1 MKKHKTS
8 KIGVLI
14 FPAGEINSVELH
26 DALSTCVNIR
36 LYGASSIERHGEY
49 VFRNYIPGVPFISD
63 DNFFAE
69 FNRLISENGI
79 DVVFPTHDTV
89 AEYFSARQDKI
100 NAKIIASDSQTAAV
114 CRDKKLTFEI
124 FSGEDFCPII
134 YEKLCEFPVFIK
146 PRKGQGAV
154 GAKLLEQY
162 EEFDSD
168 KYVICEYLP
177 GEEYTVDCLT
187 DKNGELK
194 AILPR
199 LRKRVFGGVSVAG
212 QSESLTDEITH
223 IAQTINSKLKFL
235 GLWYFQIK
243 KTVGGT
249 FKLLE
254 ISTRCAGTMCL
265 SRARG
270 VNLPLL
276 SVYAAKGMEI
286 EVFENP
292 YSVIMDRTLIS
303 RYKIDY
309 KYTRVYI
316 DFDDTIIVNDKVHLP
331 AVWFLYQCKN
341 NGIETI
347 LLTRHDHDHDDAA
360 REALAKYKIDPSL
373 FNEIIIIPKNES
385 KSEKINPK
393 NAIFIDNAYAER
405 KAVHQKHRIPVFDVE
420 GLEILMDWRENS
432 E

>member
-14 FPAGEINSVELH
+14 FPAGEINSIELH

-36 LYGASSIERHGEY
+36 LYGASSIERHGKY
-49 VFRNYIPGVPFISD
+49 VFKNYISGIPFISD
-63 DNFFAE
+63 NNFFTE
-69 FNRLISENGI
+69 FNKLISENGI

-89 AEYFSARQDKI
+89 AEYFSAHQDEI
-100 NAKIIASDSQTAAV
+100 NAKIITSDSQTAAV
-114 CRDKKLTFEI
+114 CRDKKLTFDI
-124 FSGEDFCPII
+124 FSGEDFCPRI
-134 YEKLCEFPVFIK
+134 YQKPCEFPVFIK
-146 PRKGQGAV
+146 PRKGQGSV

-162 EEFDSD
+162 EEIDLD

-199 LRKRVFGGVSVAG
+199 LRKRVFGGVSVSG
-212 QSESLTDEITH
+212 QSESVTDEITH

-243 KTVGGT
+243 KAIDAT

-254 ISTRCAGTMCL
+254 ISARCAGTMCL

-276 SVYAAKGMEI
+276 SVYVAMGREI
-286 EVFENP
+286 DVFENP

-309 KYTRVYI
+309 KYRKVYI
-316 DFDDTIIVNDKVHLP
+316 DFDDTIIVADKVHLP

-341 NGIETI
+341 DGIETI
-347 LLTRHDHDHDDAA
+347 LLTRHDHDHDDTTA
-360 REALAKYKIDPSL
+360 EVLAKYKIDASL
-373 FNEIIIIPKNES
+373 FNEIISVRENES

-405 KAVHQKHRIPVFDVE
+405 KTVHQKHRIPVFDVE
-420 GLEILMDWRENS
+420 GLEILMDWS
-432 E
+432 KK